1 MNVLIFRHSWFKEVK
16 FNPDFAEM
24 KTGIPA
30 GNKIC
35 VGSYKN
41 YYRIVPAKAKLVIFA
56 GRFQRPSAATDRLTD
71 EDHKAY

>member
-30 GNKIC
+30 MNNIC
-35 VGSYKN
+35 VWLDKN
-41 YYRIVPAKAKLVIFA
+41 YYKIVPAKAKLVIFA